1 MTKELSKDIMHR
13 TRFRHR
19 FLKMKTS
26 EAKAKYNKQRII
38 CVSLT
43 RKAKSSYY
51 ENLNLNNHRNNIR
64 DNKTFWVTVKPLF
77 SSKMKSIE
85 SRS

>member
-1 MTKELSKDIMHR
+1 MTKELSKDIMHS

-77 SSKMKSIE
+77 SSKIKSIE

>member
-19 FLKMKTS
+19 FLKMKAS

-43 RKAKSSYY
+43 
-51 ENLNLNNHRNNIR
+51 
-64 DNKTFWVTVKPLF
+64 T
-77 SSKMKSIE
+77 IE
-85 SRS
+85 TIYVIKHFGLP